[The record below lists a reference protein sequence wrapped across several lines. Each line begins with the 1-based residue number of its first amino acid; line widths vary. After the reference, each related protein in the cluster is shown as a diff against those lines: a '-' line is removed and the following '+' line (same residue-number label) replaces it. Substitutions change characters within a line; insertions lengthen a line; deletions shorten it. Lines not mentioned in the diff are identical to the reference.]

1 MPRRNQK
8 PYWLDTAL
16 SLRKGGAT
24 LKQISN
30 KIDIPISTVRYQLYN
45 SLNPEQYDK
54 YCKEPNSHESKSRT
68 IKILALNEEGLN
80 GNQIAQ
86 LVGVSRQYVYK
97 LLRLKIEQAEKRLD
111 YLVNKT
117 LLEKQEIKP
126 PK

>member
-24 LKQISN
+24 LKHISN

-45 SLNPEQYDK
+45 SLNTEQYDR
-54 YCKEPNSHESKSRT
+54 YCREPNSHESKRRT
-68 IKILALNEEGLN
+68 TNILALNEEGLN

-86 LVGVSRQYVYK
+86 IVGVSRQYVYK
-97 LLRLKIEQAEKRLD
+97 LLRLKIEQEEQRLD
-111 YLVNKT
+111 YVVNKT
-117 LLEKQEIKP
+117 LLEKQGIKT
-126 PK
+126 K